1 MKIEGSQSGLALIV
15 TLLLG
20 LIAAGFI
27 GAMMYVLSTS
37 TRISGIESRYTAA
50 LEASKGGVHYIE
62 NRLSNKD
69 LNCTDGNGEKCLCS
83 EIYEGAEG
91 EGSTIRCWNS
101 TSFYKNATVEL
112 NEVENLGDYEV
123 SAYLLSKARKVVN
136 DKRVRI
142 YTFEVNAQSTKKTE
156 EKSQIE
162 FVYKLEN

>member
-1 MKIEGSQSGLALIV
+1 MEIEGSQSGLALIV

-62 NRLSNKD
+62 NRLAKD
-69 LNCTDGNGEKCLCS
+69 LICTDGNGAQCLCS

-101 TSFYKNATVEL
+101 TSFYENATVEL
-112 NEVENLGDYEV
+112 NGVETLGDYEV

-136 DKRVRI
+136 DKKVRI
-142 YTFEVNAQSTKKTE
+142 YTFEVNAQSTKKSE
-156 EKSQIE
+156 ERSQIE